1 MEFALMNDKSTKYRL
16 VRLCFKLNN
25 DIIYDSNIYNIVSE
39 NNEIL
44 GYISK
49 YKVPTFESC
58 YLDIYIRDE
67 YRNNGLGSTALNKF
81 INEHISEK
89 YKEVLIINY
98 DEDKARFLERNG
110 FEFVEE
116 NLNKNLYL
124 RRTKYKE
131 V

>member
-1 MEFALMNDKSTKYRL
+1 MEFTLLNNNSAKHKL
-16 VRLCFKLNN
+16 VRVYFRLEN
-25 DIIYDSNIYNIVSE
+25 DIIYDSDIYNIISE

-58 YLDIYIRDE
+58 YLDIYIRDK
-67 YRNNGLGSTALNKF
+67 YRNNGFGSKALNKF
-81 INEHISEK
+81 ISDHISEK

>member
-1 MEFALMNDKSTKYRL
+1 MEFTLLNNNSAKHKL
-16 VRLCFKLNN
+16 VRVYFRLEN
-25 DIIYDSNIYNIVSE
+25 DIIYDSDIYNIVLE
-39 NNEIL
+39 KNKII

-81 INEHISEK
+81 INDHISEK